1 MISGAAELREANA
14 ILKEVKDSLKR
25 EKIPFDEKIETGV
38 MIEVP
43 SAAVLAKEFAEE
55 VDFLSIGTND
65 LIQYLL
71 AVDRGNDIVASSYQE
86 FHPAVVRTLKHI
98 ITEGKKSGAE
108 VSLCGEMAAD
118 ILAVP
123 LLVGLGLDSISVS
136 ASAIPHAKKIIR
148 SIAEKLGFASDFY
161 EETIQNLLANKYID
175 EGPIKFSDIKIE
187 SEINTRLK
195 NFFDLHLNSETK
207 NLF

>member
-1 MISGAAELREANA
+1 RASIHKNVRFMIPMITSMREIILFKEL
-14 ILKEVKDSLKR
+14 IDDCKKDLAKQNL
-25 EKIPFDEKIETGV
+25 PFDRSMKIGI

-98 ITEGKKSGAE
+98 IAEGKKSGAE

-148 SIAEKLGFASDFY
+148 SFSFAEVKKLA
-161 EETIQNLLANKYID
+161 D
-175 EGPIKFSDIKIE
+175 ECLQMKTE
-187 SEINTRLK
+187 HEINVRLK
-195 NFFDLHLNSETK
+195 NFMDSHQSRETQ